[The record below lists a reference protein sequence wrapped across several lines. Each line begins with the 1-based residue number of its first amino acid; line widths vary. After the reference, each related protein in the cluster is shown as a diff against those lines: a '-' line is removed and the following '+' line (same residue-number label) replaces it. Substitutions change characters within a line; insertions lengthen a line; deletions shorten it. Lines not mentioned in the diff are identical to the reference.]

1 MNAMGHTVPTMVGV
15 DHRGLIKKIQKVA
28 PDYMLMGERG
38 MADMG
43 EMEMPIPENTAP
55 MMTGQAQYGPVEMG
69 GMFSVLKVRK
79 DQKPGDYSDPGPYKY
94 PAGTVA
100 QEYAGPL
107 SEPARFRSEISSG
120 MPASTKSTP
129 TTVLNARKPTSH
141 SGH

>member
-15 DHRGLIKKIQKVA
+15 DHRGLIKKIQKVT

-55 MMTGQAQYGPVEMG
+55 MMTGQAQFGPVEMG
-69 GMFSVLKVRK
+69 GMFTVLKVRK
-79 DQKPGDYSDPGPYKY
+79 DQKPGDYSDPGPYQF

-100 QEYAGPL
+100 QEFTGVLP
-107 SEPARFRSEISSG
+107 EPARLRSEIASG
-120 MPASTKSTP
+120 KPVSDKPTP
-129 TTVLNARKPTSH
+129 TTVLNARKPSSH